1 MASASATSTRALSME
16 FKALQKEPVEGFL
29 VTIPDDSDFYTWQ
42 VAIFG
47 PPDTPYAG
55 GYFKAEMKFP
65 MDYPYSPPRL
75 RFLTPILHPNVYTDG
90 ELCISIL
97 HPPVEDPHSGEL
109 PAERWNPTQSVR
121 TILLSV
127 ISLLNEPNTF
137 SAANVDASV
146 LYRKWRDSRGKD
158 KQYIELIKKQV
169 ENSRREAEADKV
181 KVPTTLAEY
190 CLQYKANSTSSADL
204 GDDFYDGSGEDDYYM
219 DSSDGED
226 VMSEPSSVDTDQE
239 IAEDSGTA

>member
-1 MASASATSTRALSME
+1 MASANATSIRALTME
-16 FKALQKEPVEGFL
+16 LKALHRDPVEGFT
-29 VTIPDDSDFYTWQ
+29 VTVPDDSDMYVWH

-47 PPDTPYAG
+47 PPDTPYQG

-65 MDYPYSPPRL
+65 VDYPYSPPRL

-97 HPPVEDPHSGEL
+97 HPPGEDPHSGER
-109 PAERWNPTQSVR
+109 PEERWNPTQSVR

-146 LYRKWRDSRGKD
+146 LYRRWRDSRGKD
-158 KQYIELIKKQV
+158 KQYIDQITKQID
-169 ENSRREAEADKV
+169 NSRREAELDGV
-181 KVPTTLAEY
+181 RVPTTLEEY
-190 CLQYKANSTSSADL
+190 CQLCKPKTQSQSSYDVEDDLLTTDDYYQDSSADEL
-204 GDDFYDGSGEDDYYM
+204 ESTASEQTC
-219 DSSDGED
+219 SDIE
-226 VMSEPSSVDTDQE
+226 
-239 IAEDSGTA
+239 EDSGTA

>member
-1 MASASATSTRALSME
+1 ME
-16 FKALQKEPVEGFL
+16 LKALHREPVEGFT
-29 VTIPDDSDFYTWQ
+29 VTVPNDADMYVWH

-47 PPDTPYAG
+47 PPDTPYQG

-65 MDYPYSPPRL
+65 IDYPYSPPRL

-97 HPPVEDPHSGEL
+97 HPPGEDPHSGER
-109 PAERWNPTQSVR
+109 PEERWNPTQSVR

-146 LYRKWRDSRGKD
+146 LYRRWRDSRGKD
-158 KQYIELIKKQV
+158 KQYIDQITKQV
-169 ENSRREAEADKV
+169 ESSKREAELDGV
-181 KVPTTLAEY
+181 HVPTTLEEY
-190 CLQYKANSTSSADL
+190 CQLLKPKTQSQSSYDVEDDILADDYYQDSSADEL
-204 GDDFYDGSGEDDYYM
+204 ESTASEHSDFE
-219 DSSDGED
+219 
-226 VMSEPSSVDTDQE
+226 
-239 IAEDSGTA
+239 EDSGTA